1 MTRLTVKRTSKV
13 FVWRYLS
20 KVRSEVGCVGGKEVR
35 RRGRRSALAFTSPM
49 SAWAD
54 QISKIGTALDS
65 NTSVLRADA
74 HRAKAS
80 VYALA
85 FTSPISTLAP
95 KLAPPQTTTTTRTAA
110 QQLACVWN
118 KAKFCEARHMTQSL
132 HQSSWCFQQ

>member
-1 MTRLTVKRTSKV
+1 M
-13 FVWRYLS
+13 
-20 KVRSEVGCVGGKEVR
+20 GCVGGKEVR

-80 VYALA
+80 VYALG
-85 FTSPISTLAP
+85 FTSPMSTLAP
-95 KLAPPQTTTTTRTAA
+95 KLAPPQQQHALLHNSSRVCGTR
-110 QQLACVWN
+110 
-118 KAKFCEARHMTQSL
+118 QS
-132 HQSSWCFQQ
+132 FVKRVI